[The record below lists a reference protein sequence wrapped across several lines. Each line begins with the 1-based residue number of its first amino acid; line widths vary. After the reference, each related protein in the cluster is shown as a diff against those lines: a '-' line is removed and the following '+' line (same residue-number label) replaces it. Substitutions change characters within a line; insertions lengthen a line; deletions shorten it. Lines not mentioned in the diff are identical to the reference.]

1 MISRT
6 ICAVLMAILTITA
19 SAQNSQ
25 QAKAVLD
32 KTAAIVSNKNGATA
46 QFTIAS
52 TKTGTVSGK
61 LSIKGNMFQVS
72 TPQSMV
78 WYNGK
83 TQWTYLKSTEE
94 VNVSTP
100 NATQQL
106 QMNPYRFINMY
117 RKGYNLSLTDK
128 GQGYW
133 IHLTAQNTKNNVPE
147 MYILVNKKTYHP
159 ETVKMRQGKAWTT
172 ITIRNFKATRL
183 ANSIFTFNAKDYPQA
198 EVVDLR

>member
-1 MISRT
+1 M
-6 ICAVLMAILTITA
+6 AVLAIGTN
-19 SAQNSQ
+19 AQNAQ

-32 KTAAIVSNKNGATA
+32 KTAAIVSNKTGATA
-46 QFTIAS
+46 QFTIS
-52 TKTGTVSGK
+52 GTKTGTVSGR
-61 LSIKGNMFQVS
+61 LNIKGNMFQVTTPVS
-72 TPQSMV
+72 TV

-100 NATQQL
+100 NAAQQI

-117 RKGYNLSLTDK
+117 RNGYNMALTDK
-128 GQGYW
+128 GQSYW
-133 IHLTAQNTKNNVPE
+133 VHLTAQNQKSSVPE

-172 ITIRNFKATRL
+172 ITIRNFKACKL
-183 ANSIFTFNAKDYPQA
+183 ADGIFTFKAKDYPQA
-198 EVVDLR
+198 EVIDLR

>member
-1 MISRT
+1 MIRT
-6 ICAVLMAILTITA
+6 SICAVLMAIFTITA

-46 QFTIAS
+46 QFTIAGK
-52 TKTGTVSGK
+52 KTGTVSGK

-128 GQGYW
+128 GQSYW
-133 IHLTAQNTKNNVPE
+133 IHLTAQNAKSSVPE

-159 ETVKMRQGKAWTT
+159 ETVKMYQGKAWTT